1 MNVKQLKSYGPCSVP
16 QPLLVGPIVGDS
28 KEDTLDDSLVAQ
40 EEKQA
45 ELCRGRTNVTPQ
57 RRTMREGIM

>member
-1 MNVKQLKSYGPCSVP
+1 MNVKQLKSYGPCTMP
-16 QPLLVGPIVGDS
+16 QPLLVGDS